1 MGHRR
6 PSKATFLRP
15 YDAVVKGFPS
25 GGLRHIAQ
33 AALFQPLAV
42 RRTCSESGRE
52 GRKSGLGQ
60 TARRKPQ
67 TGLAARR
74 EFARPKCTRGRA
86 SCAHRRTLSRLQ
98 GGKASGR
105 GLSRQQAIR
114 QRRRQAPRRSL
125 SFPRLFTACPQ
136 GATARPTEAADRPL
150 DFAPL
155 SIA

>member
-1 MGHRR
+1 MGRRR

-60 TARRKPQ
+60 NCAAQAADRPCGPARIS
-67 TGLAARR
+67 
-74 EFARPKCTRGRA
+74 RPKCTRGRA

-98 GGKASGR
+98 GGKTSGR

-136 GATARPTEAADRPL
+136 GATARLTEAADRPL